1 VYGLK
6 HQKEKRSM
14 DHFAGLDVS
23 VKETSICIVDD
34 TGRIV
39 REVKV
44 ASEPEALLQVLG
56 NPAYRFKR
64 IGLEAG
70 PLSQWLFSAL
80 AEAGLPVICVET
92 RHMRAV
98 LKAQINKTD
107 RNDARGMAQMMRA
120 GLYRPVHVKTLRS
133 QKLRML
139 LTHRKL
145 PQSKAIAIDNDLR
158 GTLRNFGLKVGVV
171 GAVKFEAR
179 IRELVE
185 NLPDL
190 AVLVEPMLIVRRV
203 LREQIVILH
212 RRLLAIVRDD
222 DVCRRLMT
230 IPGVGPVVALT
241 YCATVDVPARFRKSK
256 AVGAVFGLTC
266 SKYQSGESDWSG
278 RISRCGDAMMRVM
291 LYEAAQVMLTRTNKW
306 SWLKAWAMQIA
317 RRRGMKKAIVALARR
332 LAVILHRIWVDG
344 TEFRWTRERENPAG
358 SHPIGGNSS
367 STLRWNDVP
376 RGTMDEVSSPNRL
389 DLPFVTARPLGRL
402 FRLVFDSHDGR
413 AWCRF
418 RREARARERHRHCC
432 GGGRSESA

>member
-1 VYGLK
+1 VNSLK

-44 ASEPEALLQVLG
+44 ASEPDALLPILK
-56 NPAYRFKR
+56 NDAYRFGR

-70 PLSQWLFSAL
+70 PLSQWLISAL
-80 AEAGLPVICVET
+80 AEVGLPVICVET
-92 RHMRAV
+92 RHMRAA

-107 RNDARGMAQMMRA
+107 RNDARGIAQMMRA

-145 PQSKAIAIDNDLR
+145 LQSKAIAIENDLR
-158 GTLRNFGLKVGVV
+158 GTLRNFGLKVGIV
-171 GAVKFEAR
+171 GKLKFETR
-179 IRELVE
+179 IKELVE

-190 AVLVEPMLIVRRV
+190 AVLVEPLLIVRRV
-203 LREQIVILH
+203 LRDQIAVLH
-212 RRLLAIVRDD
+212 RRVLAIVRDD

-241 YCATVDVPARFRKSK
+241 YRVTIDVPARFRNSK
-256 AVGAVFGLTC
+256 AVGAAFGLTP
-266 SKYQSGESDWSG
+266 SQYQSGESSRTG
-278 RISRCGDAMMRVM
+278 AISRCGDDMMRMM

-317 RRRGMKKAIVALARR
+317 RHRGMKKAIVALARR
-332 LAVILHRIWVDG
+332 LAVIMHRIWVDG
-344 TEFRWTRERENPAG
+344 TEFRWTREVA
-358 SHPIGGNSS
+358 
-367 STLRWNDVP
+367 
-376 RGTMDEVSSPNRL
+376 
-389 DLPFVTARPLGRL
+389 A
-402 FRLVFDSHDGR
+402 
-413 AWCRF
+413 A
-418 RREARARERHRHCC
+418 
-432 GGGRSESA
+432 

>member
-1 VYGLK
+1 M
-6 HQKEKRSM
+6 E
-14 DHFAGLDVS
+14 HFAGLDVS
-23 VKETSICIVDD
+23 VKETSVCIVDD
-34 TGRIV
+34 MGRMV

-44 ASEPEALLQVLG
+44 ASEPEALLPVLT
-56 NPAYRFKR
+56 NPLWRFKR

-98 LKAQINKTD
+98 LQAQINKTD

-145 PQSKAIAIDNDLR
+145 LQSKAIAIDNDLR

-190 AVLVEPMLIVRRV
+190 AELVEPLLIVRRT
-203 LREQIVILH
+203 LREQIGVLH
-212 RRLLAIVRDD
+212 GRLLAIVRTD

-230 IPGVGPVVALT
+230 VPGVGPVVALT
-241 YCATVDVPARFRKSK
+241 YRATVDVPARFRNSK
-256 AVGAVFGLTC
+256 AVGAVFGLTP
-266 SKYQSGESDWSG
+266 SRYQSGEIDRTG
-278 RISRCGDAMMRVM
+278 GISRCGDEMMRAM
-291 LYEAAQVMLTRTNKW
+291 LYEAAHTMLVRSTKW
-306 SWLKAWAMQIA
+306 SWLKAWAMKIA
-317 RRRGMKKAIVALARR
+317 RHRGMKKAIVALARR
-332 LAVILHRIWVDG
+332 LAVILHRMWVDG
-344 TEFRWTRERENPAG
+344 TEFRWTREQAA
-358 SHPIGGNSS
+358 
-367 STLRWNDVP
+367 
-376 RGTMDEVSSPNRL
+376 
-389 DLPFVTARPLGRL
+389 TA
-402 FRLVFDSHDGR
+402 
-413 AWCRF
+413 A
-418 RREARARERHRHCC
+418 
-432 GGGRSESA
+432 

>member
-1 VYGLK
+1 VNGLK

-23 VKETSICIVDD
+23 VKDTSVCIVDD

-44 ASEPEALLQVLG
+44 ASEPEALLAALK
-56 NPAYRFKR
+56 NPAYHFKR

-80 AEAGLPVICVET
+80 AEANLPVICVET

-107 RNDARGMAQMMRA
+107 RNDARGIAQMMRV

-145 PQSKAIAIDNDLR
+145 LQSKAIAIDNDLR
-158 GTLRNFGLKVGVV
+158 GTLRNFGLKVGMV
-171 GAVKFEAR
+171 GTAKFEVR

-185 NLPDL
+185 NVPDL
-190 AVLVEPMLIVRRV
+190 AELVEPLLVVRRA
-203 LREQIVILH
+203 LREQFVILH

-222 DVCRRLMT
+222 EVCRRLIT
-230 IPGVGPVVALT
+230 TPGVGPVVALT
-241 YCATVDVPARFRKSK
+241 YRATVDVPARFRKSK

-266 SKYQSGESDWSG
+266 AKYQSGESERSG
-278 RISRCGDAMMRVM
+278 RISRCGDEMMRVM
-291 LYEAAQVMLTRTNKW
+291 LYEAAQSMLRSTRW

-332 LAVILHRIWVDG
+332 LAVIMHRIWVDG
-344 TEFRWTRERENPAG
+344 TEFRWTREAA
-358 SHPIGGNSS
+358 
-367 STLRWNDVP
+367 V
-376 RGTMDEVSSPNRL
+376 
-389 DLPFVTARPLGRL
+389 A
-402 FRLVFDSHDGR
+402 
-413 AWCRF
+413 
-418 RREARARERHRHCC
+418 
-432 GGGRSESA
+432 